1 MDSRIKPFTTTLM
14 GSMPRSEELLKLK
27 EMCIKNNVHCYE
39 YREKLFSE
47 TKKIINMLEKV
58 GIDIVISGELARDNY
73 MSYVAEHVPGI
84 KLMTLEEI
92 KSVTE
97 NNEEFNKSLEEMD
110 ATVLFV

>member
-47 TKKIINMLEKV
+47 TKK
-58 GIDIVISGELARDNY
+58 NY
-73 MSYVAEHVPGI
+73 KYA
-84 KLMTLEEI
+84 
-92 KSVTE
+92 
-97 NNEEFNKSLEEMD
+97 
-110 ATVLFV
+110 

>member
-1 MDSRIKPFTTTLM
+1 M
-14 GSMPRSEELLKLK
+14 
-27 EMCIKNNVHCYE
+27 
-39 YREKLFSE
+39 FSE
-47 TKKIINMLEKV
+47 TKRIINMLEKV
-58 GIDIVISGELARDNY
+58 GIDVVISGELARDNY